1 MSDKR
6 TSRTTQAEGDER
18 FVTLGRVS
26 GAHGIR
32 GWVKVHS
39 ETSPRG
45 NIFGYTPWTLVR
57 DGNRETRDV
66 EDGRVQGKAVVV
78 KLAGCDDRDA
88 AEDLAGAEILVNREQ
103 LPATTRPGEYYWADL
118 VGLEVF
124 TLDGTVLGRIERLF
138 ETGANDVIVVKGE
151 RETLYSGAGFMQ
163 MLEGKTRWL
172 GSDIKDFDDWLKQI
186 GTTTFWNRHPYRVR
200 MPSGHEVLFNEW
212 IRRELAAVREMIY
225 QD

>member
-151 RETLYSGAGFMQ
+151 RERL
-163 MLEGKTRWL
+163 L
-172 GSDIKDFDDWLKQI
+172 
-186 GTTTFWNRHPYRVR
+186 PYVWQQ
-200 MPSGHEVLFNEW
+200 V
-212 IRRELAAVREMIY
+212 VREVDLEQGVMRV
-225 QD
+225 DWDPDF

>member
-151 RETLYSGAGFMQ
+151 RERLLPYVWQQVVREVDLEQGVMRVDWDPDFEAGFW
-163 MLEGKTRWL
+163 GVPACVSTSSACSPRCSTRCA
-172 GSDIKDFDDWLKQI
+172 
-186 GTTTFWNRHPYRVR
+186 T
-200 MPSGHEVLFNEW
+200 
-212 IRRELAAVREMIY
+212 A
-225 QD
+225 